1 MSAPKPRIS
10 SLRPPPPPR
19 RTTMPP
25 VSPRP
30 PGFEAVFD
38 EGSLAHAFD
47 ALMWDEDSP
56 AMPGQHQVDLAP
68 VKELFAE
75 LAANHMRHVRD
86 FMMDVKWGEA
96 TREWVEVCI
105 PAVTS
110 LCRAAER
117 LELLDL
123 VEALDKYE
131 LVLEGVGLAG
141 ESKLIDGP
149 VKERLIEAYDKLAE
163 VLPQAFALDNDRTAR
178 EAVIVQSLLLQL
190 PDVRKVTIDKLH
202 AAGLTRLDVL
212 FVAKPSEISDT
223 TGIPE
228 AVAKRIVDRFAEYRT
243 EMQNASPSDA
253 RAAERDRLA
262 TLAAQLREQHDGY
275 EEASKGWSDSAKAKK
290 RELFRAREETW
301 LQVSLLLARFG
312 EVDRLKGIEKV
323 PFAARIT
330 QLESWL
336 EEAQSLY
343 R

>member
-1 MSAPKPRIS
+1 MSAQKPRIS

-19 RTTMPP
+19 RTSIPP
-25 VSPRP
+25 ASPRP
-30 PGFEAVFD
+30 PGFEAIFD

-47 ALMWDEDSP
+47 ALMWDESAP
-56 AMPGQHQVDLAP
+56 SLPGQQEIDLGP

-110 LCRAAER
+110 LRRAAER
-117 LELLDL
+117 LELPEL
-123 VEALDKYE
+123 VESLDAYA

-141 ESKLIDGP
+141 DGKLIDGP
-149 VKERLIEAYDKLAE
+149 VKERLIGSYDRLIE
-163 VLPQAFALDNDRTAR
+163 VLPQAFALDSDRSAR
-178 EAVIVQSLLLQL
+178 EAVIVQSLLLQI
-190 PDVRKVTIDKLH
+190 PDVRKVTIDKMH

-228 AVAKRIVDRFAEYRT
+228 AVSRRIVERFQEYKV
-243 EMQNASPSDA
+243 ELQNASPSDA
-253 RAAERDRLA
+253 RAAERDRLSS
-262 TLAAQLREQHDGY
+262 LAAQLREQHDGY
-275 EEASKGWSDSAKAKK
+275 EEAARGWSDAAKAKK
-290 RELFRAREETW
+290 RELFRAREDSW
-301 LQVSLLLARFG
+301 LQISLLLARFG

-323 PFAARIT
+323 PFADRIK
-330 QLESWL
+330 QLETWL
-336 EEAQSLY
+336 EEARDLY